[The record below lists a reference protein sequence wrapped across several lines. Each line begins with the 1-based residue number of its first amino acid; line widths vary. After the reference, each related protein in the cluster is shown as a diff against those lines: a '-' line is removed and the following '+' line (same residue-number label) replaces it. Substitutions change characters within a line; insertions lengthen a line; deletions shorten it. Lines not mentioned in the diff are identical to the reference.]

1 MTYRTCSRTSI
12 SPTRSSPPTRGNC
25 PFCHC
30 LRSSIERMFVLG
42 IDPGLTR
49 CGYGLVE
56 GSFQGV
62 ESFRAIRAG
71 TIETDH
77 EVAVELRLGQILVE
91 LEALLEETTPDAVV
105 VERVFYQ
112 RNAKTAIPVAQA
124 SGVAVA
130 LAAARNVPVRQFNA
144 QEVKLAV
151 TGYGAA
157 SKVQVQGMVARLCGM
172 AETPK
177 PADAADALALAITYF
192 MVVRSEE
199 KYPLESRA

>member
-1 MTYRTCSRTSI
+1 
-12 SPTRSSPPTRGNC
+12 
-25 PFCHC
+25 
-30 LRSSIERMFVLG
+30 MFVLG

-49 CGYGLVE
+49 CGFGLVE
-56 GSFQGV
+56 GSFAGV
-62 ESFRAIRAG
+62 ESFRAVRAG
-71 TIETDH
+71 VVETSP
-77 EVAVELRLGQILVE
+77 ETPVEQRLGQLLVELRS
-91 LEALLEETTPDAVV
+91 LLEETKPDAVV

-130 LAAARNVPVRQFNA
+130 LAGAIDLPVRQFTA

-157 SKVQVQGMVARLCGM
+157 DKLQVQAMVARLCGL
-172 AETPK
+172 AEIPK

-192 MVVRSEE
+192 MVVRMEQR
-199 KYPLESRA
+199 YPLQSRA

>member
-1 MTYRTCSRTSI
+1 
-12 SPTRSSPPTRGNC
+12 
-25 PFCHC
+25 
-30 LRSSIERMFVLG
+30 MFVLG

-56 GSFQGV
+56 GSFDGL
-62 ESFRAIRAG
+62 ESFRAIKAG
-71 TIETDH
+71 VVETDPATPV
-77 EVAVELRLGQILVE
+77 EKRLSQLLVELRDLMD
-91 LEALLEETTPDAVV
+91 ETKPDAVV

-130 LAAARNVPVRQFNA
+130 LAGAIDIPVRQFTA

-157 SKVQVQGMVARLCGM
+157 GKLQVQEMVAKLCGL
-172 AETPK
+172 AEIPK
-177 PADAADALALAITYF
+177 PADAADALALAIPYF
-192 MVVRSEE
+192 MIVRTEQRYLNVSH
-199 KYPLESRA
+199 S

>member
-1 MTYRTCSRTSI
+1 
-12 SPTRSSPPTRGNC
+12 
-25 PFCHC
+25 
-30 LRSSIERMFVLG
+30 MFALG

-49 CGYGLVE
+49 CGFGLVE
-56 GSFQGV
+56 GSFSGV
-62 ESFRAIRAG
+62 ESFRALRAG
-71 TIETDH
+71 VVETDASTPV
-77 EVAVELRLGQILVE
+77 EVRLGQLLVELR
-91 LEALLEETTPDAVV
+91 ALLEETKPQAVV

-130 LAAARNVPVRQFNA
+130 LAGALGIPVRQFTA

-157 SKVQVQGMVARLCGM
+157 SKVQVQGMVARLCGLS
-172 AETPK
+172 EVPR

-192 MVVRSEE
+192 MTTRVERR
-199 KYPLESRA
+199 YPAASPS

>member
-1 MTYRTCSRTSI
+1 
-12 SPTRSSPPTRGNC
+12 
-25 PFCHC
+25 
-30 LRSSIERMFVLG
+30 MFVLG

-56 GSFQGV
+56 GSFDGL
-62 ESFRAIRAG
+62 ESFRAIKAG
-71 TIETDH
+71 VVETDPATPV
-77 EVAVELRLGQILVE
+77 EKRLSQLLVELRDLMD
-91 LEALLEETTPDAVV
+91 ETKPDAVV

-130 LAAARNVPVRQFNA
+130 LAGAIDIPVRQFTA
-144 QEVKLAV
+144 QEGKLAV

-157 SKVQVQGMVARLCGM
+157 GKLQVQEMVAKLCGL
-172 AETPK
+172 AEIPK

-192 MVVRSEE
+192 MIVRTEQRYLNVSQ
-199 KYPLESRA
+199 S

>member
-1 MTYRTCSRTSI
+1 
-12 SPTRSSPPTRGNC
+12 
-25 PFCHC
+25 
-30 LRSSIERMFVLG
+30 MFVLG

-56 GSFQGV
+56 GSFDGL
-62 ESFRAIRAG
+62 ESFRAIKAG
-71 TIETDH
+71 VVETDPATPV
-77 EVAVELRLGQILVE
+77 EKRLSQLLIELRDLMD
-91 LEALLEETTPDAVV
+91 ETKPDAVV

-130 LAAARNVPVRQFNA
+130 LAGAIDIPVRQFTA

-157 SKVQVQGMVARLCGM
+157 GKLQVQEMVAKLCGL
-172 AETPK
+172 AEIPK

-192 MVVRSEE
+192 MIVRTEQRYLNVSH
-199 KYPLESRA
+199 S

>member
-1 MTYRTCSRTSI
+1 
-12 SPTRSSPPTRGNC
+12 
-25 PFCHC
+25 
-30 LRSSIERMFVLG
+30 MFVLG

-56 GSFQGV
+56 ASFLGV
-62 ESFRAIRAG
+62 ESFRAVRAG

-77 EVAVELRLGQILVE
+77 ETPVELRLGQVLVE
-91 LEALLEETTPDAVV
+91 IRALLDETTPDAVV

-130 LAAARNVPVRQFNA
+130 LAAASQIPVRQFNA

-151 TGYGAA
+151 TGYGSA
-157 SKVQVQGMVARLCGM
+157 SKLQVQGMVARLCGL
-172 AETPK
+172 AEIPK

-192 MVVRSEE
+192 MIVRSEQ
-199 KYPLESRA
+199 KYPTPSPV

>member
-1 MTYRTCSRTSI
+1 
-12 SPTRSSPPTRGNC
+12 
-25 PFCHC
+25 
-30 LRSSIERMFVLG
+30 MFVLG

-56 GSFQGV
+56 GSFDGL
-62 ESFRAIRAG
+62 ESFRAIKAG
-71 TIETDH
+71 VVETDPSTPV
-77 EVAVELRLGQILVE
+77 EKRLSQLLVELRDLMD
-91 LEALLEETTPDAVV
+91 ETKPDSVV

-130 LAAARNVPVRQFNA
+130 LAGAIDIPVRQFTA

-157 SKVQVQGMVARLCGM
+157 GKLQVQEMVAKLCGL
-172 AETPK
+172 AEIPK

-192 MVVRSEE
+192 MIVRTEQRYLNVST
-199 KYPLESRA
+199 S